1 MQWIASCC
9 STKTLWWWFV
19 IKMEGAWLF
28 ANAQILAWSHGMFE
42 FACVTIPGQ
51 FIKKAV
57 LIKADNRVWWLCSEI
72 RRVLLGILFSGKETK
87 RIFICVYFAN
97 LNIEYNYFFSLC
109 TYRGLKWFHVTDTL
123 QHAELLQCFCFHKL
137 ISSSYCKPTWVLNLP
152 GKI

>member
-28 ANAQILAWSHGMFE
+28 ANAQILAWIHGMFE

-72 RRVLLGILFSGKETK
+72 RRVLLGMLFSGKETK
-87 RIFICVYFAN
+87 RIFICIYFAN
-97 LNIEYNYFFSLC
+97 LHIEYNYFFFPLYLQRPQMISRYWYFATCWTSSMFLLPQ
-109 TYRGLKWFHVTDTL
+109 TYFK
-123 QHAELLQCFCFHKL
+123 QLLQA
-137 ISSSYCKPTWVLNLP
+137 NL
-152 GKI
+152 GA